1 MANIEKEYA
10 LYRGDELI
18 FVGTMKQ
25 MAEFTNKRITTL
37 YSYGNKRYENKN
49 SYLLIT
55 IEEDEEC

>member
-10 LYRGDELI
+10 LYHGDELI
-18 FVGTMKQ
+18 FVGTMKE

>member
-10 LYRGDELI
+10 LYHGDELI

-55 IEEDEEC
+55 IQEDVEC

>member
-10 LYRGDELI
+10 LYHGDELI
-18 FVGTMKQ
+18 FVETMKQ

>member
-10 LYRGDELI
+10 LYHGDELI

-49 SYLLIT
+49 TYSLIT